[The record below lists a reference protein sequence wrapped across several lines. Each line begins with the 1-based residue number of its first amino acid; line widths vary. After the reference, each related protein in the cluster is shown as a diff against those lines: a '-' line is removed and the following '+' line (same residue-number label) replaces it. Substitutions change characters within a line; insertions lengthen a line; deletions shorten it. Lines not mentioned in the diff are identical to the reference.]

1 MMMFRTPA
9 ALLFFALGASA
20 APRAEPMQVAVQQI
34 TKRDVWV
41 PPIIEPSSG
50 TVWQTDTDVT
60 VTWDT
65 SNPPQD
71 ISNPQGTI
79 LLGFYL
85 ANGTGGENL
94 DVDHPLAQGFL
105 LTDGEVTFPLPST
118 IEPGYNYIIALI
130 GDSGN
135 VSPEFTIEN

>member
-34 TKRDVWV
+34 TRRDVWA
-41 PPIIEPSSG
+41 PPITEPSAG
-50 TVWQTDTDVT
+50 TIWQTDTDVT

-65 SNPPQD
+65 SGEPQD
-71 ISNPQGTI
+71 VTNPTGTI

-94 DVDHPLAQGFL
+94 DVDHPLASGFP
-105 LTDGEVTFPLPST
+105 LTDGQVTFEVPST
-118 IEPGYNYIIALI
+118 IEPGNNYIIALF

-135 VSPEFTIEN
+135 VSPQFTIEN